1 MILTGITG
9 TGSGKMGNAVFS
21 VNAGQ
26 QVVRQYQPVVTNPST
41 RAQVDNRARLK
52 LLSQLSAVMADVI
65 AIPRVG
71 ALTPRNQYVSI
82 NFPAT
87 TASNGVAQANL
98 ADLSLTKGGMQIPSV
113 VAARV
118 DGTAIDVNL
127 ASKADQIVTRVVYI
141 AFYRN
146 AQRELQLLDSAI
158 VEDAGANGTF
168 PYAFPYEDRDVI
180 VYAYGIFDKS
190 SKATAKFSN
199 YEVTTG
205 TQVASLVADRK
216 ISESDYLLSKTR
228 GVLLAG
234 ETHIEVTSVTCNAV
248 NVPAS
253 GQASVPYD
261 QSVSLEVNAVD
272 VDGKVLAALVDGQV
286 GEMRA
291 FDASGYA
298 FVGVFDLV
306 GGENVR
312 AQIGHTENGV
322 FVAEYTYGGTA
333 VIGQQATAISSVV
346 VNETAVASTGVTPIE
361 ENIET
366 YVQISSTGAI
376 GKYMRVTVNGVAR
389 TPIALTN
396 GQGTDRIMNLQVGD
410 TMTFQVGRVVN
421 GTFVQD
427 AAYGGSVSIV
437 DVTPTFDFVKVNST
451 NIPATGQ
458 VSILMQTPNTIQAQI
473 TDGNG
478 KYFAVLG
485 ANNAVLA
492 IGQIVNNGV
501 TLSHTAADGDIIH
514 FAVGNGATAQA
525 FTPLATF
532 GGSVQFTATQPSEVS
547 NAKVNNLD
555 WDRNLSNSNASMD
568 VTAETTLSGADYT
581 HVIMVTSDT
590 KPVVD
595 TIVTDPEG
603 EGSTIALI
611 TDGQISVQHSQ
622 SFGEKSWMCIGK
634 SLGNSQYQYKYVYEY
649 YYETPGWG

>member
-1 MILTGITG
+1 MKLTGITG

-65 AIPRVG
+65 AIPRAG

-87 TASNGVAQANL
+87 SASNGVAQANL
-98 ADLSLTKGGMQIPSV
+98 AELSLTKGGTQIPSV

-168 PYAFPYEDRDVI
+168 PYAFPFENRDVI

-190 SKATAKFSN
+190 SKATAKFGN

-205 TQVASLVADRK
+205 TQLASLIADRK

-234 ETHIEVTSVTCNAV
+234 ETHIEVTSVTCNTV

-253 GQASVPYD
+253 GQVSVPYD

-272 VDGKVLAALVDGQV
+272 VEGKVLAALVDGQV

-312 AQIGHTENGV
+312 AQIGHTENGL
-322 FVAEYTYGGTA
+322 FVAEFTYGGTA

-361 ENIET
+361 ENVET

-410 TMTFQVGRVVN
+410 SVTFQVGRVVN

-427 AAYGGSVSIV
+427 AAYGGSVAIV
-437 DVTPTFDFVKVNST
+437 DVTPTFDFVKVNS
-451 NIPATGQ
+451 NNVPATGQ

-485 ANNAVLA
+485 ANDAILA

-501 TLSHTAADGDIIH
+501 SLSHTAAENDIIR
-514 FAVGNGATAQA
+514 FAVGNGATAQE
-525 FTPLATF
+525 FSPLATF
-532 GGSVQFTATQPSEVS
+532 GGSVKFVATQPSEIS
-547 NAKVNNLD
+547 NAMVDNQAWNN
-555 WDRNLSNSNASMD
+555 NITIYAPSFD

-581 HVIMVTSDT
+581 HAIMATGSSKPAIDT
-590 KPVVD
+590 VFTPGNNQWGNVAA
-595 TIVTDPEG
+595 
-603 EGSTIALI
+603 IA
-611 TDGQISVQHSQ
+611 DGQISYNFSPGN
-622 SFGEKSWMCIGK
+622 GEKCWMGICK
-634 SLGNSQYQYKYVYEY
+634 SVGNGQYQLTYVYDY
-649 YYETPGWG
+649 YVETAGF

>member
-1 MILTGITG
+1 MKLTGITG

-65 AIPRVG
+65 AIPRAG

-87 TASNGVAQANL
+87 SASNGVAQANL
-98 ADLSLTKGGMQIPSV
+98 ADLSLTKGGTQIPSV

-168 PYAFPYEDRDVI
+168 PYAFPFEDRDVI

-190 SKATAKFSN
+190 SKATAKFGN

-205 TQVASLVADRK
+205 TQLASLIADRK

-234 ETHIEVTSVTCNAV
+234 ETHIEVTSVTCNTV

-253 GQASVPYD
+253 GQVSVPYD

-272 VDGKVLAALVDGQV
+272 VDGKVLAALVDGHV

-346 VNETAVASTGVTPIE
+346 VDETAVASTGVTPIE
-361 ENIET
+361 ENVET

-396 GQGTDRIMNLQVGD
+396 GQGTDRITNLQVGD
-410 TMTFQVGRVVN
+410 SVTFQVGRVVN

-427 AAYGGSVSIV
+427 AAYGGSVAIV
-437 DVTPTFDFVKVNST
+437 DVTPTFDFVKVNSN
-451 NIPATGQ
+451 NIPASGQ
-458 VSILMQTPNTIQAQI
+458 ISILMQTPNTIQAQI

-485 ANNAVLA
+485 ANDAVLA

-501 TLSHTAADGDIIH
+501 TLSHTAAENDIIR

-532 GGSVQFTATQPSEVS
+532 GGSVKFVATQPSEIS
-547 NAKVNNLD
+547 NAKADNQN
-555 WDRNLSNSNASMD
+555 WDRNLLLYTPSFD

-581 HVIMVTSDT
+581 HALMMRFDS
-590 KPVVD
+590 KPAIG
-595 TIVTDPEG
+595 TTFTP
-603 EGSTIALI
+603 GSQGWGNVSAI
-611 TDGQISVQHSQ
+611 TDGQISMSYSPGNGVKCWLGICKSV
-622 SFGEKSWMCIGK
+622 GE
-634 SLGNSQYQYKYVYEY
+634 NQYQLTYVYEY
-649 YYETPGWG
+649 YVETQGF

>member
-1 MILTGITG
+1 MKLTGITG

-65 AIPRVG
+65 AIPRAG

-87 TASNGVAQANL
+87 SASNGVAQANL
-98 ADLSLTKGGMQIPSV
+98 ADLSLTKGGTQIPSV

-168 PYAFPYEDRDVI
+168 PYAFPFEDRDVI

-190 SKATAKFSN
+190 SKATAKFGD

-205 TQVASLVADRK
+205 TQLASLIADRK

-234 ETHIEVTSVTCNAV
+234 ETHIEVTSVTCNTV

-253 GQASVPYD
+253 GQVSVPYD

-361 ENIET
+361 ENVET

-410 TMTFQVGRVVN
+410 SVTFQVGRVVN

-427 AAYGGSVSIV
+427 AAYGGSVAIV
-437 DVTPTFDFVKVNST
+437 DVTPTFDFVKVNSN

-485 ANNAVLA
+485 ANDAVLA

-501 TLSHTAADGDIIH
+501 TLSHTAAENDIIR
-514 FAVGNGATAQA
+514 FAVGNGATAQE
-525 FTPLATF
+525 FSPLATF
-532 GGSVQFTATQPSEVS
+532 GGSVKFVATQPSEIS
-547 NAKVNNLD
+547 NAKADNQN
-555 WDRNLSNSNASMD
+555 WDRNLLLYTPSFD

-581 HVIMVTSDT
+581 HALMMRFDS
-590 KPVVD
+590 KP
-595 TIVTDPEG
+595 TIGTTFTP
-603 EGSTIALI
+603 GSQGWGNVSAI
-611 TDGQISVQHSQ
+611 TDGQISMYYSPGNGFKCWLGICKSV
-622 SFGEKSWMCIGK
+622 GE
-634 SLGNSQYQYKYVYEY
+634 NQYQLTYVYEY
-649 YYETPGWG
+649 YVETQGF